1 MIKLKVLATRL
12 LLLCWGVALHAAETG
27 PIRGEVGFVDEVSGA
42 RVEAVDP
49 DENGEYR
56 VLVSLPNTDTNKSP
70 TIIEEIVVRAERDES
85 VVDEPAPAAPRYEVI
100 KDYANDRYGFY
111 VYLGKNKSLPFRIF
125 FKDHSA
131 KEIHNR

>member
-1 MIKLKVLATRL
+1 MDDTKLNNFLQYAK
-12 LLLCWGVALHAAETG
+12 
-27 PIRGEVGFVDEVSGA
+27 
-42 RVEAVDP
+42 RVEAVA
-49 DENGEYR
+49 E
-56 VLVSLPNTDTNKSP
+56 DTKL
-70 TIIEEIVVRAERDES
+70 EIVVRAERDES